1 MKQLFFIFYALFLF
15 TTCLF
20 AQKTSQQKTLIRN
33 VNLISIDP
41 SRPQLEPGI
50 DVFIENGSI
59 KKIQAT
65 SNKNH
70 KGYTIIDGTNKYLIP
85 GLTDMHV
92 HMPTRSAAIGTKD
105 FYLLNLLSGITTIRQ
120 MRGKPADLRVRDSI
134 NNGLLLGCHTYI
146 STPFFKNNKTF
157 TAQACRDSLVLYKQQ
172 GYDFVKYLYGLK
184 FAEYDTLADIAASL
198 NMKLVGHAPSND
210 LTKAVR
216 SGQRSIEHIDPF
228 IALYRKDSLLFWK
241 TIDTMAAKG
250 LYHLPNVQWYIST
263 GTRTAMD
270 KKLEVYTKNAYGVE
284 LIAKDSLESMIKE
297 YTNEEIKYY
306 MKNPIGF
313 AKSILSDSEYIV
325 TYQQLI
331 PGMYRKGIRFL
342 ISATSDDFII
352 PGYNCIDEMKNFT
365 DAGIPNWETIK
376 FATYNSAACL
386 GDLNKWG
393 TITEHKQ
400 ADMVLLTANPLE
412 NIENLRK
419 VEATIINGNV
429 LTHEYLLDKLK
440 KNRQRGQ

>member
-1 MKQLFFIFYALFLF
+1 MKQLVLTLCTLFVF

-20 AQKTSQQKTLIRN
+20 AQKPSQQKTVIKN

-41 SRPQLEPGI
+41 SRPQLEPRM
-50 DVFIENGSI
+50 DVYIENGMI

-65 SNKNH
+65 SDKTH
-70 KGYTIIDGTNKYLIP
+70 KGYTIIDGSNKYLIP
-85 GLTDMHV
+85 GLADMHV
-92 HMPTRSAAIGTKD
+92 HLPTKSAAIHTRD

-120 MRGKPADLRVRDSI
+120 MRGKPADLVLRDSI
-134 NNGLLLGCHTYI
+134 NKGLVLGCHTYI
-146 STPFFKNNKTF
+146 STPFFKNNKIF
-157 TAQACRDSLVLYKQQ
+157 TAAACRDSLVLYKQQ

-184 FAEYDTLADIAASL
+184 FAEYDTLMEIAASL
-198 NMKLVGHAPSND
+198 NMKLVGHAPNND

-241 TIDTMAAKG
+241 TIDTMVAKG

-263 GTRTAMD
+263 GTRTAMN
-270 KKLEVYTKNAYGVE
+270 KKREVYSKNAYGLE
-284 LIAKDSLESMIKE
+284 LIPKDSLESMVKA
-297 YTNEEIKYY
+297 YRDDEIKYY
-306 MKNPIGF
+306 MGNPIGF
-313 AKSILSDSEYIV
+313 ARGILSDSEYIV
-325 TYQQLI
+325 TYQHLM
-331 PGMYRKGIRFL
+331 PGMYRKGVLFL

-365 DAGIPNWETIK
+365 DAGIPIWETIK
-376 FATYNSAACL
+376 FATYNAAACL
-386 GDLNKWG
+386 DDLNKWG

-400 ADMVLLTANPLE
+400 ADMVLLNANPLE

-429 LTHEYLLDKLK
+429 LTHDYLLSELK
-440 KNRQRGQ
+440 KGK